1 MNRQSSHAAGRTGH
15 IAAFITILIWGTTFI
30 STKVLLRTFTP
41 IEILFVRFVIGY
53 LALWLVRPKR
63 LAPAARKEEWYFAA
77 AGLCGITL
85 YYLCENVAL
94 TFTLASNVGVIISI
108 APFFTA
114 LFGCI
119 FLKDKRPSPR
129 FYLGFVIAII
139 GICLISF
146 TGVSLSLIHILVS
159 MTLSKSSSD
168 IFIRR
173 PSLVIPAL
181 LTRISIFP

>member
-1 MNRQSSHAAGRTGH
+1 MNRHSSHSAGRTGH

-41 IEILFVRFVIGY
+41 IEILFVRFLIGY

-129 FYLGFVIAII
+129 FYP
-139 GICLISF
+139 
-146 TGVSLSLIHILVS
+146 VSYTHLSS
-159 MTLSKSSSD
+159 M
-168 IFIRR
+168 
-173 PSLVIPAL
+173 
-181 LTRISIFP
+181 